1 MKKKKNIAII
11 DIGSNTVRLVI
22 YQLNEQ
28 MVFTELQNIKLPV
41 RLYQFLD
48 EENELTK
55 TGVHQLLRVMNL
67 FKEIAH
73 SYALEE
79 MIATA
84 TAVIRQSKNAQEL
97 LEVVEKKTGITIR
110 LLSEKEEAYY
120 GQYAIVCT
128 TAFSEAYTVD
138 MGGGSTEITYF
149 KDNEIIYSHSFPF
162 GVVTLKQLFFNEHS
176 PNNENALEQTNSYL
190 KKQFAS
196 LPWLKDRKIPIIAIG
211 GSSRN
216 IATVHERMTDFPVV
230 GIHQYEMKKKDLKDT
245 LTLFTS
251 LSFSELQSL
260 DGLSKER
267 ADIIIPANLTFI
279 ALMEQVHAPKFIF
292 CNKGLREGLLM
303 ESVNQKYPA
312 TYSPHHVKMTS
323 IQRFVDTYQIDNYR
337 TKKRTQI
344 VELLLNEI
352 KQKQL
357 MNDEIEQLTAYVS
370 YGSQLYHIGSYIEE
384 DNSAYHSFYL
394 LANSNLNGF
403 THRERISLAL
413 LASYKNK
420 SLFKLFV
427 KPFKQWFTEEELKYI
442 RLAGSLIKF
451 CEALNITTV
460 NEIIHFSLK
469 DKETYFV
476 LKVEWS
482 FDPVAEEYRA
492 NRQKKNLENII
503 NKKVVIDF
511 KKA

>member
-11 DIGSNTVRLVI
+11 DIGSNTIRLVI

-28 MVFTELQNIKLPV
+28 MVFTKLQNIKLPV

-48 EENELTK
+48 EKKELSPE
-55 TGVHQLLRVMNL
+55 GVYQLLRVMTL
-67 FKEIAH
+67 FQEIAH
-73 SYALEE
+73 SYELEE
-79 MIATA
+79 MITTA
-84 TAVIRQSKNAQEL
+84 TAVIRQSKNAPEIL
-97 LEVVEKKTGITIR
+97 RTIEKKTGLTIR
-110 LLSEKEEAYY
+110 LLSENEEAYY
-120 GQYAIVCT
+120 GQYAIVRT
-128 TAFSEAYTVD
+128 TSFSEAYTVD
-138 MGGGSTEITYF
+138 MGGGSTEVTYF

-162 GVVTLKQLFFNEHS
+162 GVVTLKQLFFNE
-176 PNNENALEQTNSYL
+176 NFTNDEFAITQTKNYL

-196 LPWLKDRKIPIIAIG
+196 LPWLNDRNIPIVAIG

-230 GIHQYEMKKKDLKDT
+230 GIHQYEMKKKDLKET
-245 LTLFTS
+245 LRLFTS

-260 DGLSKER
+260 DGLSKDR

-303 ESVNQKYPA
+303 ESVNQKYHA
-312 TYSPHHVKMTS
+312 TYSPHHVAMTS

-337 TKKRTQI
+337 AKKRTQI
-344 VELLLNEI
+344 VDLLLNEI

-357 MNDEIEQLTAYVS
+357 LNEEIEQLIAYVS

-460 NEIIHFSLK
+460 NEIIDFSLQ
-469 DKETYFV
+469 DEDTHFV
-476 LKVEWS
+476 LKAKWS

-492 NRQKKNLENII
+492 NRQKKNLEHVL
-503 NKKVVIDF
+503 NKKVMIDF